1 MPTRFIKE
9 SCRSSKNLDRVTDFE
24 ERLFW
29 RLITTADDFG
39 RFLADP
45 ELVRSACFP
54 RRDRLPLQKL
64 IDALAGL
71 QRNHLI
77 TLYSVKDRQYGQ
89 FCTFEEHQGKPRSRK
104 SKYPAMLDTSL
115 HADASNCVR
124 VLADVTGHPDTDT
137 DTKANTDLNSSSPEK
152 EGSGE
157 KTRLAPGLS
166 GLEVF
171 MVDEE
176 LTAWAM
182 KAGIEHPEQY
192 LEEFKDY
199 WRSVGGKRKSG
210 AVKDWPA
217 TFRNYLRML
226 RDNGRLKGAQEKR
239 QTGTCAYRVKKDS
252 FLKPCGEPAELI
264 GGHYLCAEHRSMKH
278 ERPHLTAT

>member
-54 RRDRLPLQKL
+54 RRERLPLQKL
-64 IDALAGL
+64 VDALAGL

-104 SKYPAMLDTSL
+104 SKYPAILDASL
-115 HADASNCVR
+115 HADASTCTQM
-124 VLADVTGHPDTDT
+124 LADVTGHPDTDT
-137 DTKANTDLNSSSPEK
+137 DTDSKTNPNSSSLH
-152 EGSGE
+152 SS
-157 KTRLAPGLS
+157 LS
-166 GLEVF
+166 SSDSEF
-171 MVDEE
+171 
-176 LTAWAM
+176 
-182 KAGIEHPEQY
+182 EQFWVAY
-192 LEEFKDY
+192 PRK
-199 WRSVGGKRKSG
+199 VGGKKAALKAWGKAKDRPPLPEIV
-210 AVKDWPA
+210 AVIERAKQTEQWKKDGGRFIPYPA
-217 TFRNYLRML
+217 TWIN
-226 RDNGRLKGAQEKR
+226 KGMWADD
-239 QTGTCAYRVKKDS
+239 VKPMESAFVRGMNS
-252 FLKPCGEPAELI
+252 FL
-264 GGHYLCAEHRSMKH
+264 
-278 ERPHLTAT
+278 ERHKEEE

>member
-77 TLYSVKDRQYGQ
+77 ALYSVKDRQYGQ

-104 SKYPAMLDTSL
+104 SKYPAILYASL

-137 DTKANTDLNSSSPEK
+137 DTKANTDLNSPKE

-157 KTRLAPGLS
+157 KP
-166 GLEVF
+166 
-171 MVDEE
+171 
-176 LTAWAM
+176 
-182 KAGIEHPEQY
+182 K
-192 LEEFKDY
+192 
-199 WRSVGGKRKSG
+199 GKRAIREEDGPTEKHAALG
-210 AVKDWPA
+210 QQLGVNVPQEWAKFKNYCLAHDKRYA
-217 TFRNYLRML
+217 NFEAAFRNWIVNAPNMR
-226 RDNGRLKGAQEKR
+226 
-239 QTGTCAYRVKKDS
+239 
-252 FLKPCGEPAELI
+252 
-264 GGHYLCAEHRSMKH
+264 GGNHVVR
-278 ERPHLTAT
+278 